1 MESKMKV
8 FENKEFG
15 FVRTVMVGNEPWFV
29 GKDVAAALG
38 YKNPQEAVRTHIF
51 DEDKGV
57 SEILTPGG
65 TQKLTVIN
73 ESGLYSLILAS
84 KIPSARAF
92 KKWVTS
98 EILPTIRR
106 HGAYISDP
114 LRQKIAD
121 NPGLLE
127 KIVETM
133 MYERNRAN
141 SLTEKLNEA
150 QPKADYFDSFVNP
163 ANCTNI
169 RDTAKEL
176 GVPERTFCKFL
187 QNEKY
192 LYRCPAG
199 NLMPYSKRATTGFS
213 WCAITTAAVISE
225 HTPSSRRA
233 ERTCSVCCL
242 VRWGCERR
250 SCHMK
255 YTYRTCCHPALGRIR
270 TICDGKMLMLCAGD
284 LGRMLGFKNP
294 EEYVKKHCPHM
305 QKYTYPGMERKMYFA
320 NAAEA
325 DVLLAET
332 DSRSA
337 DMLEYWLCNTVIPDI
352 FGECRDREAETGL
365 YLIHAR
371 DYCRYV
377 FDILKTCRCLY
388 VLANTVS
395 DAEASDSAKYC
406 AEVMLEQ
413 CAETLAVYGFSL
425 EDMECA
431 RREKIEALF
440 EHDVISPEEGGYF
453 PCNPY
458 AEA

>member
-1 MESKMKV
+1 MNMENYMKV

-38 YKNPQEAVRTHIF
+38 YKNPQEAVRTHIY

-84 KIPSARAF
+84 KIPSVRAF

-114 LRQKIAD
+114 LMQKMAD

-127 KIVETM
+127 KVVETM
-133 MYERNRAN
+133 MYEKKRAD
-141 SLTEKLNEA
+141 SLTEKLNEV

-176 GVPERTFCKFL
+176 GVPEKTFCKFL

-192 LYRCPAG
+192 LYRCPPEISCRTA
-199 NLMPYSKRATTGFS
+199 KRATTDCS
-213 WCAITTAAVISE
+213 WCATTTAAVISE
-225 HTPSSRRA
+225 RTPSSRRA

-242 VRWGCERR
+242 
-250 SCHMK
+250 
-255 YTYRTCCHPALGRIR
+255 AGR
-270 TICDGKMLMLCAGD
+270 G
-284 LGRMLGFKNP
+284 
-294 EEYVKKHCPHM
+294 
-305 QKYTYPGMERKMYFA
+305 
-320 NAAEA
+320 
-325 DVLLAET
+325 
-332 DSRSA
+332 
-337 DMLEYWLCNTVIPDI
+337 
-352 FGECRDREAETGL
+352 
-365 YLIHAR
+365 
-371 DYCRYV
+371 
-377 FDILKTCRCLY
+377 
-388 VLANTVS
+388 
-395 DAEASDSAKYC
+395 
-406 AEVMLEQ
+406 
-413 CAETLAVYGFSL
+413 
-425 EDMECA
+425 
-431 RREKIEALF
+431 
-440 EHDVISPEEGGYF
+440 
-453 PCNPY
+453 CNPY